1 MKEELQQTVSD
12 QTKLLARKKQQ
23 IKDNQARYYRLLNAI
38 HEVYYSAD
46 VDGNITEI
54 SPSIGT
60 VAGYDCQEIVGRSAT
75 FFYKHPEDRQ
85 TFLQMLQ
92 QQGFVTDYELELLHH
107 DGHIIHVSANA
118 HLMFDDQ
125 KNLIGVEGM
134 LRDITELV
142 ALELELK
149 QLNDN
154 LEQRVAERTAEL
166 EAQTQQLQQ
175 LLQAIEQSAEAFIIT
190 DRSGKVEYVNP
201 AFETINGYSPGE
213 VKGQTLALL
222 NSGKHDSD
230 FFHAIWSTIRS
241 GQVWEGTII
250 NRRKDGSKYPAL
262 MTIVP
267 IQDNG
272 NIEFYAAIQQDMSEY
287 EKLEAQFR
295 QAQKMESLGTMVGGI
310 AHDFNNM
317 LAGLLMHIYLVKKH
331 IHNPELA
338 LEKLEMAEQLG
349 YQAAKMLKDML
360 IFSRNEQGQKEKL
373 NLNKILQESLRML
386 RVSIPEHIGL
396 SLDVCDQDLPV
407 LCDVTQFQQVMMNLL
422 NNARDAMGDQVDGKI
437 HILLEHFI
445 PGQDFAD
452 NHPDAHDE
460 CMAKLTVRDNGSGM
474 PEDVLAKVFDPFFTT
489 KAAGHGTGL
498 GLSMVFGC
506 IRHHGGIIEVESE
519 PGVGTCF
526 HIYLPLVEQH
536 APIDTQASD
545 GVAHGNGELILV
557 ADDNEMICKLLVETL
572 AALNY
577 RTLSATD
584 GVEALRLFDENRT
597 RHSDDPIRLAIL
609 DMVMPK
615 LSGHEVGR
623 RIRHAAPT
631 LPLMFATGH
640 AEEES
645 IRQDMELFDNSCLIE
660 KPFKLMELA
669 AGIRERLSEKQAYSE
684 TAG

>member
-1 MKEELQQTVSD
+1 MMEELQQTAID
-12 QTKLLARKKQQ
+12 QAKLLARKKQQ

-46 VDGNITEI
+46 TDGNITEI

-60 VAGYDCQEIVGRSAT
+60 VAGYDCQEIIGRSAT
-75 FFYKHPEDRQ
+75 FFYRHPQDRQ
-85 TFLQMLQ
+85 TFLHKLQ
-92 QQGFVTDYELELLHH
+92 QHYFVTDYELELLHK

-118 HLMFDDQ
+118 HMMFDDQ

-134 LRDITELV
+134 LRDITDRV
-142 ALELELK
+142 ALEEQLK
-149 QLNDN
+149 QLNDE
-154 LEQRVAERTAEL
+154 LELRVVERTAEL
-166 EAQTQQLQQ
+166 EAQTRQLQQ
-175 LLQAIEQSAEAFIIT
+175 FLQAIEQSAEAFIIT

-201 AFETINGYSPGE
+201 AFETINGYSPEE
-213 VKGQTLALL
+213 VKGHTLALI
-222 NSGKHDSD
+222 NSGKHGSD
-230 FFHAIWSTIRS
+230 FFHAIWSTLRS

-250 NRRKDGSKYPAL
+250 NRRKDGSEYPAL

-267 IQDNG
+267 ILHDG
-272 NIEFYAAIQQDMSEY
+272 EIEFYAAIQQDMSEY

-295 QAQKMESLGTMVGGI
+295 QAQKMEALGTMVGGI

-331 IHNPELA
+331 IHNPDLA

-360 IFSRNEQGQKEKL
+360 IFSRDDQGEKTSL
-373 NLNKILQESLRML
+373 NLNTMLKDSMRML

-396 SLDVCDQDLPV
+396 NLDVCDQDLSV
-407 LCDVTQFQQVMMNLL
+407 MCDVTQFQQVMMNLL
-422 NNARDAMGDQVDGKI
+422 NNARDAMGEQSDGKI
-437 HILLEHFI
+437 YVRLEHFI

-452 NHPDAHDE
+452 NHPDFHHE
-460 CMAKLTVRDNGSGM
+460 SMAKLSIGDNGSGM
-474 PEDVLAKVFDPFFTT
+474 PQDVLAKVFDPFFTT

-506 IRHHGGIIEVESE
+506 IQNHGGVIEVESE
-519 PGVGTCF
+519 PGAGTSF
-526 HIYLPLVEQH
+526 HIYLPLIEQV
-536 APIDTQASD
+536 APIDVREND
-545 GVAHGNGELILV
+545 GVVHGDGELILI

-572 AALNY
+572 ESLNY

-584 GVEALRLFDENRT
+584 GVEALRLFDEN
-597 RHSDDPIRLAIL
+597 SGQIRLAIL

-623 RIRHAAPT
+623 RIRQSTPE

-640 AEEES
+640 SEEES
-645 IRQDMELFDNSCLIE
+645 VRQDMGIFENSVLIE
-660 KPFKLMELA
+660 KPFKLKSMA
-669 AGIRERLSEKQAYSE
+669 SGIRALLR
-684 TAG
+684 